1 VAAGPAGG
9 TVSGAPLRDPDSQR
23 RELERLE
30 RIEALRREID
40 EEAGLSPEE
49 VAARAAERHQHDLEA
64 RGLVEVER
72 EVRSEEERRGRPFG
86 PVVVVVALLI
96 VVGVG
101 ALAFSGLLPSF
112 GQSPAPTATPGV
124 ASGQPTVAPTQLAEA
139 TLPASGQAV
148 PTGAPALP
156 TSAPAQPT
164 TAPAQPTPA
173 PTTVPAAQP
182 TQPPAAQPTQPAAAK
197 PTEPP
202 APQPTQAPAPQATQ
216 PPAPQATQPPAAKPT
231 APPAPL
237 PDTITRGD
245 DAQMR
250 LVAAGTFVMG
260 DDGDPSTAPKN
271 TLDLPAFY
279 MDRDEVTNA
288 RFAAFVQATGY
299 QAQGD
304 WRRYADPANFDPQF
318 FDVDRTGHPVVNV
331 TWADASAYCQW
342 AGKRLPFE
350 AEWEK
355 AARGTDGRRWPWGNE
370 PHPEF
375 ANIENNS
382 DVEPDTKQ
390 VGSYPRGASPFGLLD
405 MAGNVREW
413 TASALQSYPL
423 SDPMA
428 GTDGASRVTRGG
440 SWLSL
445 PGSIEVS
452 RRLAE
457 PVGTFAKDLGFRC
470 AVSADQATGR

>member
-1 VAAGPAGG
+1 MAAGAAGG
-9 TVSGAPLRDPDSQR
+9 MVSGSPLRDPDSQR

-40 EEAGLSPEE
+40 EEAGLSPDE

-72 EVRSEEERRGRPFG
+72 EARSEEERRGRPFG

-101 ALAFSGLLPSF
+101 ALAFAGLLPGLS
-112 GQSPAPTATPGV
+112 QSPAPTATPGI
-124 ASGQPTVAPTQLAEA
+124 ASGQPTPPTSGQATPTQLAQA
-139 TLPASGQAV
+139 TLPASGQA
-148 PTGAPALP
+148 TP
-156 TSAPAQPT
+156 TSAPAKPTTAPARPT

-173 PTTVPAAQP
+173 PTTLPAAQP
-182 TQPPAAQPTQPAAAK
+182 TQPPAAK

-202 APQPTQAPAPQATQ
+202 AAQPTQPL
-216 PPAPQATQPPAAKPT
+216 AAKPT

-250 LVAAGTFVMG
+250 LVSAGNFVMG

-271 TLDLPAFY
+271 TLSLPAFY

-288 RFAAFVQATGY
+288 RFATFVQATGY
-299 QAQGD
+299 QVQGD
-304 WRRYADPANFDPQF
+304 WRRYAESGNFDPQF
-318 FDVDRTGHPVVNV
+318 FDVDRTAHPVVNV
-331 TWADASAYCQW
+331 SWMDASTYCQW

-390 VGSYPRGASPFGLLD
+390 VGSYPQGASPFGLLD
-405 MAGNVREW
+405 MTGNVREW

-423 SDPMA
+423 SDPTA
-428 GTDGASRVTRGG
+428 GTDGPSRVTRGG

-457 PVGTFAKDLGFRC
+457 PVGTAAKDLGFRC